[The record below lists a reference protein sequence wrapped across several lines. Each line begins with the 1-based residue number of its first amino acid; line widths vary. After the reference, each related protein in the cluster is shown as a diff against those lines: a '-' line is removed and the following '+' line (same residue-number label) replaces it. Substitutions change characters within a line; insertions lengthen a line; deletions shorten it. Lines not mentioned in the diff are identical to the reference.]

1 MAAPEP
7 SGPFE
12 KIENPTALN
21 YDELYNAG
29 YSDYDIA
36 KALGTEYG
44 KDVDGYL
51 DMGGSVEDFL
61 YVYSNAAEPGS
72 ISAFTDRLLRA
83 LTVSAP
89 TTAAVIGGA
98 KLGKKVPFAQPLP
111 TIATAAASGLLAAK
125 GGESAVELGEGLG
138 FFETNPPLRRDRF
151 AAVAGDILG
160 ESVPMVFGSPYL
172 MSNSQSTAGALVSA
186 NLDKIGGV
194 KGKIV
199 RAPGKAYS
207 AAEDFL
213 RAVGQTARGERGKLA
228 KRGFFGVETTAAA
241 TSALGGATAREVL
254 DGGEGGQFVGEVIGG
269 MFEPRLILARQ
280 IPKLIGSFT
289 GSFGTEA
296 RETQIGKKIY
306 DTLQKYGEDPKLVI
320 EQLEE
325 NPELMTQFMNDLQVS
340 ADLPPLTP
348 AQITGSPVLALLQN
362 TVAKKSG
369 TTVLDQEILARAN
382 KGYEFIES
390 IALQL
395 IAQGDPD
402 SVRIATEL
410 RAGAISD
417 LLQQA
422 FVGANESAVGAAT
435 KLGKNQDFDIIGLTI
450 RNNLD
455 QIIKNANGQEEKLW
469 DQVPNDFEVP
479 VTDLFRRVDE
489 IKEKYFLETEDFPKE
504 ISAQIELFKGRL
516 GLTDTA
522 PTLNKAVVR
531 AQNRVNSLTAPQR
544 KDYEDILTTVKNPES
559 RRLFTQGAEVAQEDS
574 VAPDFV
580 LSEPVRVLDAIRSRR
595 KTFGSS
601 LSAGEKTR
609 LAAAEK
615 VANAELSL
623 LQANKQAGLDLPD
636 LSDMQ
641 PASIQVSDLTKLRSR
656 ALDAAREAMKNGDR
670 GTAAAMGALANSILD
685 ELNRSPEGASA
696 AYDVAR
702 AFSRGKNDA
711 LRRTFLGDVMAR
723 DADGAPRIE
732 PTLLVSSLFEGG
744 ADATAIRFR
753 EIQDGSEFV
762 KNQLD
767 ELDVSES
774 LRVPLD
780 DVDFGPVDQQSLE
793 TSLAQAVQLT
803 AAKVLD
809 PTTGRIDPRKSAAF
823 LQEYNVLLRN
833 FPEVRTMLEDGK
845 QFEDMV
851 KLLDK
856 RRGKLDKAIKSNH
869 VLARILRYE
878 SPPVA
883 IGEALGSTKPVQSL
897 ETVIKTVKRGMS
909 DEAFAA
915 KMREEGFDAEDAMG
929 GLKSAMVEWM
939 WTKAGGSADKFN
951 FAAAREA
958 MFKPM
963 TRARA
968 NVGTVPGGAVDA
980 SKLGRRASVA
990 DILKEQGVFT
1000 QAELDR
1006 LDFMLENGQ
1015 KIQAAQAGGRLS
1027 EDMVDDLGFAADL
1040 LMRLAGARFGT
1051 DVANVSGLQS
1061 NSLITGSAGVRF
1073 VKNQFGDAPAG
1084 LQLNMLEQ
1092 AVMDPA
1098 FLVKLLKKGDS
1109 AAEQQKAAKFLN
1121 AYLVSAGLSL
1131 GDDDDISPGP
1141 DVKIE
1146 TPLQEREGMGL
1157 EPYKLDSQPPL
1168 NQRIQ
1173 QLISQAPPSGTQPAL
1188 VGTTAPSTV
1197 SSLAQAPSSPNNAA
1211 RMAAAFPND
1220 GIMGL
1225 LATRA

>member
-7 SGPFE
+7 SGPFQ

-21 YDELYNAG
+21 FDELYNAG
-29 YSDYDIA
+29 FSDYDIA

-44 KDVDGYL
+44 KDLDGYL

-72 ISAFTDRLLRA
+72 ISAFTDRLLRS

-98 KLGKKVPFAQPLP
+98 KLGKKIPFAQPLP

-125 GGESAVELGEGLG
+125 GGESAVELGEDLG

-151 AAVAGDILG
+151 AAVFGDILG
-160 ESVPMVFGSPYL
+160 ESLPLVFGSPYL

-254 DGGEGGQFVGEVIGG
+254 DTGEGGQFVGEVIGG
-269 MFEPRLILARQ
+269 MFEPRLIIARQ
-280 IPKLIGSFT
+280 IPRLINSFT
-289 GSFGTEA
+289 GSFGTGA

-306 DTLQKYGEDPKLVI
+306 ETLQKYGEDPKLVI
-320 EQLEE
+320 DQLEE
-325 NPELMTQFMNDLQVS
+325 NPELMNQFMNDLQVS

-369 TTVLDQEILARAN
+369 TSVLDEEILARAN

-410 RAGAISD
+410 RVGAISD
-417 LLQQA
+417 LFQQA
-422 FVGANESAVGAAT
+422 FIGANESAVGAAT
-435 KLGKNQDFDIIGLTI
+435 RLGRNQDFDVIGSTI

-455 QIIKNANGQEEKLW
+455 QIIKNANGQEELLW
-469 DQVPNDFEVP
+469 NQVPKDFEVP
-479 VTDLFRRVDE
+479 VLNLFRRVDE

-504 ISAQIELFKGRL
+504 ISAQIDLFKGRL

-522 PTLNKAVVR
+522 PTIDKNVVK
-531 AQNRVNSLTAPQR
+531 AQNRINNLTAPQR
-544 KDYEDILTTVKNPES
+544 KDYNDILTTVKNPES

-574 VAPDFV
+574 VDPDFV
-580 LSEPVRVLDAIRSRR
+580 LSEPVRVLDAIRARR
-595 KTFGSS
+595 KTFGPS

-623 LQANKQAGLDLPD
+623 LKANRQAGLDVGLDDAEP
-636 LSDMQ
+636 S
-641 PASIQVSDLTKLRSR
+641 SIKVSDLTKLRSR
-656 ALDAAREAMKNGDR
+656 ALDAARQAMKDGDR

-753 EIQDGSEFV
+753 EIQDGADFV

-767 ELDVSES
+767 ELDVAES

-809 PTTGRIDPRKSAAF
+809 PTTGRIDPRRAATF
-823 LQEYNVLLRN
+823 LQDYNVLLRN
-833 FPEVRTMLEDGK
+833 FPQVRTMLEDGK

-851 KLLDK
+851 KLLEK
-856 RRGKLDKAIKSNH
+856 RRGRLDKAIKSNH
-869 VLARILRYE
+869 VLAKILRYE

-897 ETVIKTVKRGMS
+897 ETVIKTVKRGIS
-909 DEAFAA
+909 DKAFAA
-915 KMREEGFDAEDAMG
+915 KMREEGFNAEDAMG
-929 GLKSAMVEWM
+929 GLKSAMIEWM

-1027 EDMVDDLGFAADL
+1027 EDMVDDLGFATDL

-1061 NSLITGSAGVRF
+1061 NTLITGGAGVRF

-1084 LQLNMLEQ
+1084 LQLNLLEK
-1092 AVMDPA
+1092 AVMDPT

-1131 GDDDDISPGP
+1131 GDDDDVSPGP

-1157 EPYKLDSQPPL
+1157 EPYKLDSQPDL

-1173 QLISQAPPSGTQPAL
+1173 QLISQAPPSGTPPAL